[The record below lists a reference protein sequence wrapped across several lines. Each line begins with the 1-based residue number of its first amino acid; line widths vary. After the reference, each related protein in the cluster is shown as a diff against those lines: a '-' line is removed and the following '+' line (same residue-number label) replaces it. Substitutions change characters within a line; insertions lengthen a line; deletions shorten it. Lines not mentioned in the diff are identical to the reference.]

1 MRNYTDEII
10 DEIRSGT
17 DIVDVISEHVTL
29 KKQGRNFVG
38 LCPFHPEKT
47 PSFSVSPEK
56 QIFHCFGC
64 GVGGDV
70 FSFLMKKENITF
82 PEALSLVAERI
93 GLSLEKQKGVYD
105 GYLTTLKV
113 RKEKFEAN
121 RQAAFYYHNCLVN
134 DKKGASAFKYLESRG
149 LTLQTIKSFGLG
161 FALPDW
167 EGLKR
172 YLLNKGYSEELLIDI
187 GLLTKTKKGSCDRF
201 YNRVIFPIQDTQNRV
216 IGFGGRVL
224 DKSLPKY
231 LNSPE
236 TKIFS
241 KRKNLYGLNFAKNH
255 TQNGG
260 LLIVEGYMD
269 VITLHQHGA
278 KNAVA
283 SLGTSLTTEQAKL
296 IKKFTNDVIIA
307 YDADTAGQSATIRGL
322 DILKAAGLNVK
333 VLELTEGDD
342 PDEFIRKEGKD
353 AFLNLVKNSQP
364 LVDYKIKIHEN
375 NTDFSTLQGRL
386 GFMNRVL
393 PILDQIQNEIEKDA
407 YIKKLSA
414 RLKIAEESIRIEIG
428 KISTNKQTK
437 HISTKKRNN
446 IRNNRKDVVEPA
458 FLKAEKA
465 LLNFAISNKNLYLKI
480 NRDLSASD
488 FIDET
493 NSSIFRM
500 IDRIYKEKD
509 KIQPYELI
517 DHTDESTASVITE
530 VLNRNYDM
538 EAPDKIIDDCLKQIK
553 VSKIRKKME
562 EIKAQLKT
570 LEDTEDL
577 TRSRELLLEY
587 QQLLKTSQNM

>member
-1 MRNYTDEII
+1 VRNYTDEII
-10 DEIRSGT
+10 DEIRNGT
-17 DIVDVISEHVTL
+17 DIVDVISEHITL
-29 KKQGRNFVG
+29 KKQGRNYVG

-56 QIFHCFGC
+56 QIFYCFGC

-70 FSFLMKKENITF
+70 FSFLMKKENISF
-82 PEALSLVAERI
+82 PEALSLAAERI
-93 GLSLEKQKGVYD
+93 GLSLDKQKGAYD
-105 GYLTTLKV
+105 GYLTTLKD
-113 RKEKFEAN
+113 RKKKFGAN
-121 RQAAFYYHNCLVN
+121 RQAALYYHNCLVN
-134 DKKGASAFKYLESRG
+134 NKKGEPALKYFETRG

-172 YLLNKGYSEELLIDI
+172 HLLNNGYSEQFLIDI

-201 YNRVIFPIQDTQNRV
+201 YNRVMFPILDTQSRV

-236 TKIFS
+236 TRIFS
-241 KRKNLYGLNFAKNH
+241 KRKNLYGLNFAKDYTRND
-255 TQNGG
+255 G
-260 LLIVEGYMD
+260 LIIVEGYMD
-269 VITLHQHGA
+269 VIALHQYGI

-283 SLGTSLTTEQAKL
+283 SLGTSLTSEQAKL
-296 IKKFTNDVIIA
+296 IKKFTNEVIIA

-333 VLELTEGDD
+333 VLELTAGDD
-342 PDEFIRKEGKD
+342 PDEFIRREGKD
-353 AFLNLVKNSQP
+353 AFLTLVKNSQP
-364 LVDYKIKIHEN
+364 LVDYKIKIHEK
-375 NTDFSTLQGRL
+375 NTDFSTLQGRIS
-386 GFMNRVL
+386 FMSRVL
-393 PILDQIQNEIEKDA
+393 PILEQIQNEIEKDA
-407 YIKKLSA
+407 YIKRLSA
-414 RLKIAEESIRIEIG
+414 RLKIAEEPIRIELS